1 MTDKRFELSFRGYAK
16 QQVEDEIKRLETSLL
31 RLSSLNQELSTQLK
45 ALQHQL
51 EQSEQE
57 LSMKQQ
63 PDFTSL
69 GFRAATILSSS
80 EDSAKKLVAEATI
93 QAEEI
98 LDLAKQEASALK
110 FEAETNYQSLT
121 AETQRRAQRLLS
133 AAEAESAIL
142 IEKNK
147 KEAERILQDA
157 NREASRVRGL
167 AATEVAGIRTQASR
181 ELALRKAELEKE
193 YANRM
198 GLYSIDNNELVS
210 KAQELVETSFM
221 DKLESEIKSRREAA
235 ERLYNDRQA
244 EALAETES
252 YISSA
257 QRDLSELLGKLR
269 DLRLEIETLELAA
282 VTTNKAQVAQAREKA
297 EAIVHKAEVESREM
311 LSDAG
316 QRIRHLEKSASQRIK
331 NLGLQAGSIE
341 TYLENLR
348 QVIDNIT
355 PPVKDD
361 GK

>member
-1 MTDKRFELSFRGYAK
+1 MTDKRFELSFRGYEK
-16 QQVEDEIKRLETSLL
+16 QQVEDELKRLETSLL
-31 RLSSLNQELSTQLK
+31 RLSSLNQELAAQLK
-45 ALQHQL
+45 ATQQRLA
-51 EQSEQE
+51 ESEQE

-80 EDSAKKLVAEATI
+80 EDSAKKLLSDASTE
-93 QAEEI
+93 AEEI

-110 FEAETNYQSLT
+110 FEAETNYQALT
-121 AETQRRAQRLLS
+121 SETQRRAQRLLA
-133 AAEAESAIL
+133 AAEAESAQL
-142 IEKNK
+142 IAKNQ

-167 AATEVAGIRTQASR
+167 VATEVAGIRTQASR
-181 ELALRKAELEKE
+181 DIALRKAQLEKE
-193 YANRM
+193 FANRM
-198 GLYSIDNNELVS
+198 GLYSTDNNDLVS
-210 KAQELVETSFM
+210 KALELVETSFM
-221 DKLESEIKSRREAA
+221 DQLESEITSRREAA
-235 ERLYNDRQA
+235 ERLYNERQA
-244 EALAETES
+244 EALAETEN

-297 EAIVHKAEVESREM
+297 EAIIHKAEVESRET
-311 LSDAG
+311 LLETS
-316 QRIRHLEKSASQRIK
+316 QKIRDLEKAANQRIK
-331 NLGLQAGSIE
+331 NLGQQAGSIE

-355 PPVKDD
+355 APEKDD